1 MKIRFLWWLKE
12 YLCHQ
17 TVSEVEKM
25 NFVLYT
31 YFIILTLE
39 QKSFFIYLFIFLKE
53 VYQIECVVLWCYV
66 SCGGLCINGQLIL
79 FSTGDACLRLQ
90 SQVISEQTQ
99 GTFQLFST
107 SINIFKY
114 RGSINRGWVMVAQG
128 DRPLQNRHV

>member
-1 MKIRFLWWLKE
+1 
-12 YLCHQ
+12 
-17 TVSEVEKM
+17 M

-31 YFIILTLE
+31 YFLILTSE
-39 QKSFFIYLFIFLKE
+39 QKSFLYFYFFLKE
-53 VYQIECVVLWCYV
+53 VYQIECVVLWCYA

-90 SQVISEQTQ
+90 SQVIPEQIQ

-107 SINIFKY
+107 SIDIFKY

-128 DRPLQNRHV
+128 DRPLQSRHVQTLSRLVVIFLSRKGK